1 MMHSRSLVLFLLFLP
16 GGARRNIRI
25 GESHQAAQQQS
36 NTLTDRLAVLGESGE
51 ALIPGGY
58 GTDPLRRGAARAPK
72 ALHGGS
78 KGDGRRGGNLEAHLT
93 ASKLSHVSTG
103 FDIDSDS
110 GCCCGPDC
118 GCKQGSGCC
127 CEGARGALEAK
138 CHTRTITP
146 TERMRMRAGG
156 GREATLVDKV
166 RNIALAGMVTA
177 GLVSTPVAANAV
189 DVKLGSDSGQ
199 LVFVPDEVTIKAGE
213 SVTWIGNKGL
223 PHNVVFDEDN
233 VPEGTNLDAINHEE
247 QLGEEGQKVTSKF
260 EKPGTYGYYCEPH
273 RGAGMNGVVIVK

>member
-1 MMHSRSLVLFLLFLP
+1 MMHSRGLVILLLFLP
-16 GGARRNIRI
+16 GGARRSIRI
-25 GESHQAAQQQS
+25 DESHHGAQQQ
-36 NTLTDRLAVLGESGE
+36 NNALANGLESSAE
-51 ALIPGGY
+51 SQETLIPGGSSMSVF
-58 GTDPLRRGAARAPK
+58 RRAGPRA
-72 ALHGGS
+72 GS
-78 KGDGRRGGNLEAHLT
+78 FRFGPRRA
-93 ASKLSHVSTG
+93 KV
-103 FDIDSDS
+103 
-110 GCCCGPDC
+110 
-118 GCKQGSGCC
+118 
-127 CEGARGALEAK
+127 ALEVK
-138 CHTRTITP
+138 CQRRAITP
-146 TERMRMRAGG
+146 TERMRMRGVS

-166 RNIALAGMVTA
+166 RNIALAGVVTA
-177 GLVSTPVAANAV
+177 GLFSTPVAANAV

>member
-1 MMHSRSLVLFLLFLP
+1 MMHSRGLVLLLLFLT

-25 GESHQAAQQQS
+25 DESHQAAQQQS
-36 NTLTDRLAVLGESGE
+36 NTLTSGLAVLGESRE
-51 ALIPGGY
+51 ALIPGGHR
-58 GTDPLRRGAARAPK
+58 TDLPRRGATWAAK
-72 ALHGGS
+72 ALQGAS
-78 KGDGRRGGNLEAHLT
+78 KGDGLRGGNLEAHL
-93 ASKLSHVSTG
+93 ASSKLSHVSTG

-127 CEGARGALEAK
+127 CEGAKGALEAK
-138 CHTRTITP
+138 CHARTITP
-146 TERMRMRAGG
+146 TERMRMRTGG

-166 RNIALAGMVTA
+166 RNIALAGVVTA

-223 PHNVVFDEDN
+223 PHNVVFDEEN

-260 EKPGTYGYYCEPH
+260 DKPGTYGYYCEPH